1 MTIKTLLPFA
11 CAFLLGTVTV
21 RAEHR
26 ATFLGHPA
34 TRFAPPRTTPESLR
48 ELLTSDALRADLKAV
63 LDQADSRADV
73 DDLRRAAATAE
84 IQPVQFP
91 AGSRFTFM
99 STRHK
104 GKPIALM
111 DVVWVGKMP
120 IEAFQFDFSSKGRR
134 YRCITPKPCSNF
146 LVEDLGAEAALA
158 ITCESRGEV
167 LLGKR
172 FEVCLT
178 VKNTGGFP
186 ENSVDVSLPIPAGA
200 QAIGATD
207 NGTNVAAAVVW
218 HLGALAP
225 GNGKQVCAS
234 FIARQPEALA
244 FTATTVGGSGTS
256 AQTQCDTLGKGV
268 AAILLE
274 VVDLED
280 PIEVGKEINYEL
292 KVTNQGSATGT
303 NVKLICT
310 LPDSQEFVAATGA
323 TAATADGHTV
333 TLTAL
338 PELAAKASAT
348 WHVVTKAL
356 TADDARFKTSLTSD
370 QFTNPI
376 EELEATQQ
384 Y

>member
-1 MTIKTLLPFA
+1 MKIQSLLLA
-11 CAFLLGTVTV
+11 ALLCASITVV
-21 RAEHR
+21 HAEHR
-26 ATFLGHPA
+26 ATFLGNPA

-48 ELLTSDALRADLKAV
+48 ELLTSDAMRADLKSV
-63 LDQADSRADV
+63 LDQVGSKAEV

-91 AGSRFTFM
+91 KGTRFPFM
-99 STRHK
+99 STRKK
-104 GKPIALM
+104 GKAIALM
-111 DVVWVGKMP
+111 DVVWVGKTP
-120 IEAFQFDFSSKGRR
+120 IDAYQFDFSSNGRR

-158 ITCESRGEV
+158 INCESRGEV

-178 VKNTGGFP
+178 VKNIGGFP

-207 NGTNVAAAVVW
+207 GGTNINGVVIW

-225 GNGKQVCAS
+225 NNGKQVCAS
-234 FIARQPEALA
+234 FIAQQPEALA
-244 FTATTVGGSGTS
+244 FTTTVIGGSGTS
-256 AQTQCDTLGKGV
+256 AQTQCDTRSKGV

-274 VVDLED
+274 VVDIED
-280 PIEVGKEINYEL
+280 PIEVGKEINYEI

-303 NVKLICT
+303 NIKLTCT
-310 LPDSQEFVAATGA
+310 LPESQEFVSATGA
-323 TAATADGHTV
+323 TTVQADGRTV
-333 TLTAL
+333 TISAL
-338 PELAAKASAT
+338 PELAAKASAA
-348 WHVVTKAL
+348 WRLVIKAIK
-356 TADDARFKTSLTSD
+356 TDDARFKAELTSD
-370 QFTNPI
+370 QFQNPI